1 MPENQ
6 VTIRAVEPEDCR
18 ALQALY
24 SQPRAQG
31 WTMQM
36 PYPSV
41 AMWRQ
46 RLADVPDGLRA
57 FVAELDGTV
66 VGNLGIHVN
75 GKSPR
80 RTHAA
85 ELGMA
90 VHDDFHGK
98 GVGSALM
105 TAAIDVADNWLNLGR
120 LELTVYVDNE
130 PAIGLY
136 RKFGFEIEGTLR
148 AYAFRSGAF
157 QDAHIMARLSVS

>member
-1 MPENQ
+1 MSQNKI
-6 VTIRAVEPEDCR
+6 TIRAVEPEDHR

-24 SQPRAQG
+24 AQPRAQG

-41 AMWRQ
+41 EMWRQ
-46 RLADVPDGLRA
+46 RLAEPPEGVRA
-57 FVAELDGTV
+57 FVAELDGRV

-90 VHDDFHGK
+90 VHDDFHGQ

-105 TAAIDVADNWLNLGR
+105 AVAIDVADNWLNMRR

-130 PAIGLY
+130 PAIALY
-136 RKFGFEIEGTLR
+136 CKFGFEVEGTLR
-148 AYAFRSGAF
+148 DYAFRDGAF
-157 QDAHIMARLSVS
+157 HDAHLMARLRFP